1 MQTSKRMASFQ
12 PYFFATLAGHISRV
26 RGAGKDVI
34 RLDVGSPDL
43 PPAPFIVEVL
53 SRAAA
58 EPNTHGYQPFGGPP
72 LFRQAM
78 AEYYGRRFGVEL
90 DPLGEIEGLLGS
102 KEGVFHMAQAFLDPG
117 DVALVPDPGYPVYA
131 SGATY
136 AGADVYYM
144 PLREENDF
152 LPDLA
157 AIPAEVL
164 ARTKLMWINY
174 PNNPTG
180 AVAPPEFLAEAVD
193 YARRHNFLLCHD
205 APYTDVAFDGYVP
218 HSLLEVPGAK
228 EVAVEFNS
236 LSKTYN
242 MAGWRIGAACGNP
255 EAIRALHTLKSN
267 VDSASFLPLYH
278 AAAAALTGDQGWIEA
293 RNAIY
298 RERRDIVMDGLR
310 AAGLPARVPQAT
322 LYVWP
327 RVPAGMK
334 SEEFT
339 MALLEDTGVSMSPGS
354 AFGPSGEGYARISL
368 GVATPRLRE
377 AMERVVTWVRERN
390 P

>member
-1 MQTSKRMASFQ
+1 MQTAQRMASFP
-12 PYFFATLAGHISRV
+12 PYFFARLAERIARLKE
-26 RGAGKDVI
+26 AGKDII

-43 PPAPFIVEVL
+43 PPAPFIIEAL
-53 SRAAA
+53 KRSAAG
-58 EPNTHGYQPFGGPP
+58 PDNHGYQPFGGPKV
-72 LFRQAM
+72 FRQAVSD
-78 AEYYGRRFGVEL
+78 YYGKRFGVEL
-90 DPLGEIEGLLGS
+90 DPAAEIEGLIGS
-102 KEGVFHMAQAFLDPG
+102 KEGVFHMTQACLNPG

-131 SGATY
+131 SSAAY
-136 AGADVYYM
+136 AGGEVVYM
-144 PLREENDF
+144 PLLEANDF
-152 LPDLA
+152 LPALDA
-157 AIPAEVL
+157 VPAEAL
-164 ARTKLMWINY
+164 RRARLMWLNY

-193 YARRHNFLLCHD
+193 FAGRHDLLLCHE
-205 APYTDVAFDGYVP
+205 APYTEVAFDGYAP

-242 MAGWRIGAACGNP
+242 MGGWRIGAACGNA

-267 VDSASFLPLYH
+267 LDSASFLPLYH
-278 AAAAALTGDQGWIEA
+278 AAAVALTGDQGWLGE
-293 RNAIY
+293 RNEIY
-298 RERRDIVMDGLR
+298 RERRDIVVAGLR
-310 AAGLPARVPQAT
+310 AAGLEVRAPQAT

-339 MALLEDTGVSMSPGS
+339 TALLEEAGVSLTPGT
-354 AFGPSGEGYARISL
+354 AFGPGGEGYARISV
-368 GVATPRLRE
+368 GIATPRLRE
-377 AMERVVTWVRERN
+377 AMEWLVEWVGSR